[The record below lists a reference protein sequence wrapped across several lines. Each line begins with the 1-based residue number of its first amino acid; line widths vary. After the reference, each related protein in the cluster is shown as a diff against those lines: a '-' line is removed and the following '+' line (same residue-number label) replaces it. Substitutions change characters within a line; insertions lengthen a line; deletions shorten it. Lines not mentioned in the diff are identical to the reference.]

1 MGIPQAHGS
10 YLGVTRFATSTTVA
24 TKPSLGGLLRWLTRE
39 SSSPLPLL
47 GTLFEGVAFPDPLP
61 DLVEP
66 SKTNITTLH
75 NGLKI
80 ALETSPNHAASIGLS
95 LDCGSIYERPLSS
108 GASHLLERMA
118 FKNTTNHSHFGI
130 VRE

>member
-1 MGIPQAHGS
+1 AHGS

-80 ALETSPNHAASIGLS
+80 ALETSP
-95 LDCGSIYERPLSS
+95 
-108 GASHLLERMA
+108 
-118 FKNTTNHSHFGI
+118 
-130 VRE
+130 